1 MTSLPVGAMNP
12 LNHTMV
18 QTQAVRVASEVLYVP
33 KWHTSKSLMVEKTT
47 RYMRSGNILEAA
59 NQLQAA

>member
-1 MTSLPVGAMNP
+1 MISLPVGAMNP

-47 RYMRSGNILEAA
+47 RYTSGNILEAA